1 MSPIDAVLA
10 FAVVAGLLTLVPG
23 LDTALVLRSS
33 LTRSR
38 RYSWATAAGIATGA
52 MVWGI
57 AAAVGI
63 SALLTASEV
72 AYRVL
77 TTAGAVYMCWL
88 GVSMIRRSIRDGAL
102 PMPTVDGAPDAGGS
116 APSSAVAGDS
126 SASGAV
132 AGESTWR
139 GWLVGAGTN
148 LLNPKVGVFY
158 IATIPQFLPAGV
170 SPLAMGAALAAVHG
184 ILTLAWFGVLITA
197 GALARRR
204 LMNPRIMTAIDRGTG
219 LVLIGFGAKLL
230 WDSLTSGPGAA
241 ATATASAP
249 AGARA

>member
-1 MSPIDAVLA
+1 MPTLDGAPE
-10 FAVVAGLLTLVPG
+10 AG
-23 LDTALVLRSS
+23 SS
-33 LTRSR
+33 
-38 RYSWATAAGIATGA
+38 ATGA
-52 MVWGI
+52 
-57 AAAVGI
+57 
-63 SALLTASEV
+63 
-72 AYRVL
+72 
-77 TTAGAVYMCWL
+77 
-88 GVSMIRRSIRDGAL
+88 
-102 PMPTVDGAPDAGGS
+102 
-116 APSSAVAGDS
+116 S

-132 AGESTWR
+132 AGGSAWR

-184 ILTLAWFGVLITA
+184 LLTLAWFGVLITA
-197 GALARRR
+197 GSLARRR